1 MRLLISQFA
10 RVGVVGLVGLVVDVG
25 LFNLL
30 CLTVLNPATVHE
42 GALWATFLSTSV
54 AIVVNWLGNRYWTF
68 RHQRRSHWLREGF
81 EFILVS
87 VGGLLIALFCVW
99 FSEHVLGYH
108 SLLSDNIAKNVVGLA
123 LGTIFRFTFYRLWVF
138 NPSRQSMAPTSTP
151 DAAAEAATAGTS
163 TVTTVISG
171 SAAAPSIG
179 AAASE

>member
-68 RHQRRSHWLREGF
+68 RHQRRSHWVREGF
-81 EFILVS
+81 EFVLVS

-138 NPSRQSMAPTSTP
+138 NPSRQSTATSIP
-151 DAAAEAATAGTS
+151 DATEESTTTAPS

-171 SAAAPSIG
+171 SPAAPSIG